1 MLVLLCIFICRLNN
15 RSGLRIS
22 HSRVFSSG
30 VWRRIDLTRKEL
42 KMSAIK
48 HKEMNDNQSINQE
61 LKKSISPSL
70 KKILESSLLDNN
82 NSPPPLLG
90 SPFKLWFNINTNRK
104 ASLHYWLIIVTSIL
118 GCGCSNDLIWSM

>member
-1 MLVLLCIFICRLNN
+1 
-15 RSGLRIS
+15 
-22 HSRVFSSG
+22 
-30 VWRRIDLTRKEL
+30 
-42 KMSAIK
+42 MSAIK

-90 SPFKLWFNINTNRK
+90 SPFKL
-104 ASLHYWLIIVTSIL
+104 
-118 GCGCSNDLIWSM
+118 